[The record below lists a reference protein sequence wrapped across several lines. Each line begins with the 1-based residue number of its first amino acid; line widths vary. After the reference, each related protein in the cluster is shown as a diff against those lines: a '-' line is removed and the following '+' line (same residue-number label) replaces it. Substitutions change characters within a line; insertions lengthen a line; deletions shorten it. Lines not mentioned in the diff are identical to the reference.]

1 MSSINTNSLDVNYPI
16 PGQNN
21 STQGFRNNF
30 TNIKQNLDIAGNEI
44 TDLQNKAVLKSA
56 LANSTINND
65 MANTLIANAST
76 LQFRATTYNL
86 GNALT
91 GNVQM
96 DCSIADVQY
105 GNVSGNITLNFSN
118 WIPTN
123 TKGGVELHIGR
134 PNANVNYSILFP
146 SECIFDGNYG
156 WNLLENSNY
165 SNNISTITFPN
176 DVTQINLNLTSTDCG
191 NTIFVEPI
199 NRPFKATQIQQGTPP
214 STGRLGDTN
223 GTIYISSSN
232 PQLMTT
238 ITYAND
244 YIQTS
249 NTSSLYVG
257 MPVIFTAGSSGVSIE
272 GNITLGTTYYV
283 SNIATGGT
291 LFKISANANTSG
303 NVDLSG
309 NTGNMYLNP
318 VSYLYVAAA
327 DFSAN
332 SYNRSIDSTTGP
344 NIITVSGIT
353 ANLVPNYPIIFT
365 TTDVTGNLAGLS
377 IDTPYYIKTVSGPNI
392 TISKTRSNG
401 VAGPEYQGITTVT
414 SGNVDADYTV
424 YDGPDIFRRIPLQ
437 PF

>member
-91 GNVQM
+91 GNVQI

-214 STGRLGDTN
+214 STGKLGDTN
-223 GTIYISSSN
+223 GTIYISDSATQIKVTSSTAGDF
-232 PQLMTT
+232 LVT
-238 ITYAND
+238 A
-244 YIQTS
+244 
-249 NTSSLYVG
+249 NTSSLFTG
-257 MPVIFTAGSSGVSIE
+257 MPVVFTGNSFEANIVAG
-272 GNITLGTTYYV
+272 NTYYV
-283 SNIATGGT
+283 GNIANLTHFT
-291 LFKISANANTSG
+291 VSANANASG
-303 NVDLSG
+303 NVDLTGSS
-309 NTGNMYLNP
+309 GNMYVNQ
-318 VSYLYVAAA
+318 VGYLYVAAA
-327 DFSAN
+327 DFSAS
-332 SYNRSIDSTTGP
+332 SYNRNIDSTTSP
-344 NIITVSGIT
+344 NIITVSGST
-353 ANLVPNYPIIFT
+353 ANLVVNYPIIFT
-365 TTDVTGNLAGLS
+365 TINETGNLAGLS
-377 IDTPYYIKTVSGPNI
+377 IGTPYYIKTVSSSNI
-392 TISKTRSNG
+392 TISMTRNNG